1 MDENE
6 SNPWYIT
13 RRRRTPVDPA
23 RPFAELDWSS
33 SANGR
38 AESVLGPARPFA
50 ELGWSSLAN
59 GRAESVLGPARPFA
73 ELDWSSSVNCRA
85 ESVFDDQVCLFR
97 RTDPLDSRCQ
107 PSMMSTRRLKLG
119 RGAEA
124 VPNHDP
130 LVDGHRRLI
139 GEVFFLRSLVQN
151 MMAHRDLLIQQVKAS
166 ARWELMKEWLEKR
179 VEHWDPEEEYRR
191 HLLLSGGIDQQSGS
205 FSRVSAPRSVVG
217 SRFSEDPSKMALF
230 SPLWIFSACFSGG
243 RSSMDV
249 GVAPDLEITQGPE
262 GSLGTRKLRLGSERW
277 ALNPEVSGFLEYR
290 LLESGDWE
298 PGGFSLDP
306 GIMTGA
312 RRLYED
318 PKISSLDPDR
328 TWNPE
333 ASHGVYLLYK
343 IIFRTLRPYRN
354 PRVLP
359 QILRSLRG
367 TRRLSGNPENPEYL
381 FFAGTVLRLP
391 RQDCYQ
397 YLFGFRIL
405 PLGSWPLSISYDVFN
420 FCKKSLTGLEGA
432 GLGVMTQVPGFDAFH
447 IWINRDY
454 EGPRCALGCT
464 GVLGSFDSIL
474 RLAHTHSCSMSH
486 TRFDFLWACHFMT
499 RVSQDQRT
507 PSSYFLRRFFP
518 RNMVRLSVSAI
529 YDEHQ
534 KAKTRKRRPF
544 HTPPPRLA
552 RAASSVNGLSST
564 SSVPN
569 HDPLV
574 DAHQRLVGEV
584 FFLHSQV
591 EDMMA
596 RRDLLVQQVRASARW
611 ELMKEWLE
619 KRVEHWDPEEEYRRH
634 LFLSRGIDQQS
645 GTSPLSP
652 PQDLLWG
659 RDSRRSLL
667 YE

>member
-1 MDENE
+1 
-6 SNPWYIT
+6 
-13 RRRRTPVDPA
+13 
-23 RPFAELDWSS
+23 
-33 SANGR
+33 
-38 AESVLGPARPFA
+38 
-50 ELGWSSLAN
+50 
-59 GRAESVLGPARPFA
+59 
-73 ELDWSSSVNCRA
+73 
-85 ESVFDDQVCLFR
+85 
-97 RTDPLDSRCQ
+97 
-107 PSMMSTRRLKLG
+107 MMSTRRLKLG

-454 EGPRCALGCT
+454 ELQANALVRWSCESYQATLQDRLFVGP
-464 GVLGSFDSIL
+464 VSHIQQQSGSGISK
-474 RLAHTHSCSMSH
+474 AT
-486 TRFDFLWACHFMT
+486 
-499 RVSQDQRT
+499 SQPLCDPSFHQISSW
-507 PSSYFLRRFFP
+507 SSYLFQIRSSDPFKAVYQSYQRPLRSLCATPYSIRSPLGVHIFSKSGRVILLRRIRKFIMGP
-518 RNMVRLSVSAI
+518 ADVPLVRYVALDTIVGEKPRLSPDWIKHKLSQGNRNISKPAT
-529 YDEHQ
+529 D
-534 KAKTRKRRPF
+534 
-544 HTPPPRLA
+544 RLECDD
-552 RAASSVNGLSST
+552 RNTDKPSSVNT
-564 SSVPN
+564 QQPN
-569 HDPLV
+569 MHT
-574 DAHQRLVGEV
+574 
-584 FFLHSQV
+584 
-591 EDMMA
+591 A
-596 RRDLLVQQVRASARW
+596 RSLRSDRAQA
-611 ELMKEWLE
+611 
-619 KRVEHWDPEEEYRRH
+619 EHA
-634 LFLSRGIDQQS
+634 FLSVA
-645 GTSPLSP
+645 T
-652 PQDLLWG
+652 
-659 RDSRRSLL
+659 
-667 YE
+667 